1 MELSEIVRRT
11 VQANA
16 KLYKGWLDLSL
27 EYFRGI
33 SEIFGG
39 PQSPFSPPAHGET
52 DSGPGVLVLEGEE
65 GSAVQGAFL
74 VTNDLARKVT
84 CELYATEFADSSG
97 SSISVKARFQP
108 PRLELA
114 PGEQRVV
121 QVVIPIDA
129 RFTPGA
135 GYSGE
140 LAIKGMEGFAVPV
153 VLRRRHRVEEATQPA
168 TRTEPTAG
176 KPSAKPAPRR
186 KAAAKKAPAAESAQ
200 GRRIAR
206 QKE

>member
-1 MELSEIVRRT
+1 MADGKDLSEIVRRT

-39 PQSPFSPPAHGET
+39 APGGLGSTAAS
-52 DSGPGVLVLEGEE
+52 DSGTGVMVLEGEE
-65 GSAVQGAFL
+65 GTAVQGAFL
-74 VTNDLARKVT
+74 VTNDLARNVK
-84 CELYATEFADSSG
+84 CELHATDFADSSG
-97 SSISVKARFQP
+97 SSLAVKARFQP
-108 PRLELA
+108 PRIELA

-121 QVVIPIDA
+121 QVVIPIDS
-129 RFTPGA
+129 RFAPGV

-140 LAIKGMEGFAVPV
+140 LTIKGMEGFAVPI
-153 VLRRRHRVEEATQPA
+153 VLRRLHRMDEPA
-168 TRTEPTAG
+168 EPTSPKEPAG
-176 KPSAKPAPRR
+176 KRPTARTARR
-186 KAAAKKAPAAESAQ
+186 KAAKKAAAEPAEP
-200 GRRIAR
+200 RRIAR